1 MSLTWTPAADGDPT
15 FTPAGT
21 ISSDRVTVGGETLTD
36 VLDDLGPGGVTDHGD
51 LTGRDDP
58 DQHPAEAI
66 TAPEAAGAFRAA
78 TVVEAFEGVANA
90 IGGADV
96 LRADIAATLPYVV
109 AVLGDDVAGQLVNAG
124 GLDLYTLAMLAREAG
139 TLRLTQ
145 DLAATDAVTPGPLVW
160 AECGLGID
168 GYDALD
174 PERGWWRC
182 VTLPPAPTSTLKV
195 RTLTRPITGSVA
207 AVEYQ
212 EHWSIP
218 ADGTVGSI
226 DALEVAHE
234 WTTGNLRSFLEW
246 ADTFGEPE
254 IGQYQAPG
262 IPLGA
267 WVREQIDFD
276 LATGV
281 IAFRAAGGVGSD
293 HTDPDDDTRWTTLR
307 TVTHGPTSIGDWSGA
322 VEQWMGRGGGRFDIA
337 SLQVW
342 VDGVLVVDPAIDEA
356 ADGATAIPDRVLESA
371 PGVPAVWEA
380 QESAVIGV
388 PDSTGGGA
396 VASVNGQTGAVTLGA
411 GDVGAAP
418 TTRTISTGTGLT
430 GGGDLSADRTLAID
444 AATLARIG
452 VTVDTTADVGP
463 RTSTTATAD
472 GALEFAAAANTT
484 YRIDAYLIFQG
495 DGGADLKV
503 GFTAPAG
510 TMHLTIEGPLT
521 TVASNQDYDRFLT
534 LAASAATA
542 VVGIAGASTPIAVRI
557 TGVIH
562 TTAAGT
568 VALIWAP
575 NAAGAGTGVTRLAR
589 SQLYY
594 RTA

>member
-36 VLDDLGPGGVTDHGD
+36 VLDDLGPGGVTDH
-51 LTGRDDP
+51 GRDDP

-182 VTLPPAPTSTLKV
+182 TTLPPAPTSTLKV
-195 RTLTRPITGSVA
+195 RTLTRPISGSTA
-207 AVEYQ
+207 EVEYQ

-246 ADTFGEPE
+246 AETFGEPE
-254 IGQYQAPG
+254 VGQYQAPG

-388 PDSTGGGA
+388 PESTGGGA
-396 VASVNGQTGAVTLGA
+396 VDSVNGQTGTVTLDST
-411 GDVGAAP
+411 DVGAAP

-452 VTVDTTADVGP
+452 STAVAASDLT
-463 RTSTTATAD
+463 RTSTTFAADPALQFEGDVGQTYWLDGYMTLVGDATAD
-472 GALEFAAAANTT
+472 IKVA
-484 YRIDAYLIFQG
+484 ISIP
-495 DGGADLKV
+495 GGTLSV
-503 GFTAPAG
+503 TVQ
-510 TMHLTIEGPLT
+510 HPLT
-521 TVASNQDYDRFLT
+521 TIAGPQDYDRFWT
-534 LAASAATA
+534 LDSTSVSAIG
-542 VVGIAGASTPIAVRI
+542 GIAGASTPIAVRVA
-557 TGVIH
+557 GWVH
-562 TTAAGT
+562 LTAAGT
-568 VALIWAP
+568 VAITWAP